1 MRRGGVPAR
10 VNDGKLPGHW
20 RSEVPEPAGRSPKQ
34 QLLCQF
40 PIQRRA
46 TAAAQMGGA
55 WGGESV
61 NHGPRTTDHG
71 PRTTDKDDA
80 SRGPG
85 AATGHRRPAA
95 TPLSWC
101 AGGSSHLDVP
111 ISPRTPDVENVR
123 RARFDHLA
131 GLLCSAARVGYRR
144 AESWWWTR
152 LAGLMRSSRRASQG
166 TPAARCN
173 CAPYHPLV
181 RSVSGSACT

>member
-10 VNDGKLPGHW
+10 ANNGKLPGHW
-20 RSEVPEPAGRSPKQ
+20 LSAVPEPGGRSPKQ

-46 TAAAQMGGA
+46 SAAAQRGGA

-61 NHGPRTTDHG
+61 NHGPQ
-71 PRTTDKDDA
+71 TTDKNDA

-95 TPLSWC
+95 TPPPWC
-101 AGGSSHLDVP
+101 AGGRSHLDVP
-111 ISPRTPDVENVR
+111 LSPRTPDVENVR
-123 RARFDHLA
+123 RARLDHLV
-131 GLLCSAARVGYRR
+131 GLFCSAARVGYRR
-144 AESWWWTR
+144 AESRWRTR

-181 RSVSGSACT
+181 RSVSSSACT